1 MDQLFYQRSIFRR
14 RRLTHKRVSV
24 ISTTWCKVNS
34 DYLCF
39 FGGETKTFL
48 LILSERFLY
57 LNYSK
62 LIQFQLKQFPS
73 NFHPANGAISLSHL
87 LFAFSPPRR
96 EREKWKFHFTDKR
109 LDALKFVDI
118 VFRLRD
124 SSLLTS
130 RDDSCFN
137 SSELRLTP
145 KMSKIISG
153 ESRACNVSIP
163 VSDSFVAPT
172 IFMQNCHLRGLVLLQ
187 NKSAA
192 SSGVKYLILVFSN
205 SRKQLSDKNFQF

>member
-1 MDQLFYQRSIFRR
+1 MQSELRLSLLFRR
-14 RRLTHKRVSV
+14 R
-24 ISTTWCKVNS
+24 
-34 DYLCF
+34 D
-39 FGGETKTFL
+39 EPFL

-87 LFAFSPPRR
+87 LFAFSTPR
-96 EREKWKFHFTDKR
+96 REKWKFHFSDKR
-109 LDALKFVDI
+109 LDALKFVDV

-137 SSELRLTP
+137 SSELPWLRRW
-145 KMSKIISG
+145 MSKIISG
-153 ESRACNVSIP
+153 ESRACNVSNP
-163 VSDSFVAPT
+163 VSDFSVLPT
-172 IFMQNCHLRGLVLLQ
+172 ISMQNCYLRGFLLLR

-205 SRKQLSDKNFQF
+205 SREQLSDKNFQF